1 MILVGR
7 YASPFVRRV
16 AVSLQ
21 WLGMPYEHKVLSTA
35 KDVEGIK
42 AYNPMAKVPV
52 LVLDDGEHLV
62 DSSAIL
68 DTLTEMSPGQRL
80 LPGSGAARRHILQHC
95 AIMTNGLDKS
105 IQVLY
110 GMRRPPEKLDEAY
123 LDGLRGQVLAGL
135 VMVEDIAARGDLPG
149 GEQSTL
155 ADITIAVGWR
165 FLNRAMPTVGVA
177 EQFPH
182 LVALSARCEPLPA
195 FMACQ
200 PEA

>member
-16 AVSLQ
+16 AISMQ

-35 KDVEGIK
+35 KDIEGIK
-42 AYNPMAKVPV
+42 TYNPMAKVPV
-52 LVLDDGEHLV
+52 LVLDNGEHLV

-68 DTLTEMSPGQRL
+68 DTLMEMSPGQHL
-80 LPGSGAARRHILQHC
+80 LPASGAARRHILQHC

-123 LDGLRGQVLAGL
+123 LDGLRGQVRAGL
-135 VMVEDIAARGDLPG
+135 AMTEEIAARGELPG

-165 FLNRAMPTVGVA
+165 FLNNAMPKVAVA
-177 EQFPH
+177 EQFPN
-182 LVALSARCEPLPA
+182 LAALSARCEPLPA